1 MKEIVIDCCEL
12 KLAGEQDSRVSF
24 VKHVRADSSE
34 LEYSVVR
41 NHCPLSVAIS
51 IISFDRAYS
60 DGFLESYLIEPERD

>member
-12 KLAGEQDSRVSF
+12 KLAGEQDSRVTF
-24 VKHVRADSSE
+24 VKHVRSDSSE

-41 NHCPLSVAIS
+41 NHCPLSAAMS
-51 IISFDRAYS
+51 IISFDRTFS